1 MSCTKNELN
10 CLNTVL
16 DCGKNQVSIG
26 NACYSVN
33 KVKNPDTNIVRFDS
47 LNKTDTSAQSYLL
60 KTGVHNLVNF
70 ENTPILKCFQKC
82 SQDENCNA
90 IQFNFGTQLKL
101 RL

>member
-33 KVKNPDTNIVRFDS
+33 KVKDTNTNIVRFDS
-47 LNKTDTSAQSYLL
+47 QNKTDTSSQSYLL
-60 KTGVHNLVNF
+60 KNVYNEMENAKTYRIVVH
-70 ENTPILKCFQKC
+70 I
-82 SQDENCNA
+82 
-90 IQFNFGTQLKL
+90 
-101 RL
+101 

>member
-33 KVKNPDTNIVRFDS
+33 KVKDTNTNIVRFDS
-47 LNKTDTSAQSYLL
+47 QNKTDTSSQSYLL
-60 KTGVHNLVNF
+60 KNGVHNLVNF
-70 ENTPILKCFQKC
+70 ENTSILKCFQKVIMNL
-82 SQDENCNA
+82 SRR
-90 IQFNFGTQLKL
+90 K
-101 RL
+101 RYK